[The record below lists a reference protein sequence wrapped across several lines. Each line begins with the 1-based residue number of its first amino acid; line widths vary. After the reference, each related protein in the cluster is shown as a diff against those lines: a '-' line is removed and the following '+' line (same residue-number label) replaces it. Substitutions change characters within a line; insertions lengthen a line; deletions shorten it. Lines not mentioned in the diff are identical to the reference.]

1 MLETDKVFLLK
12 NGSIYVESWNKI
24 IQTDIEKPKEIHL
37 QSWKDIIEG
46 GLSSHGFQ
54 FKEINFDRFWTS
66 IFQDDFYAFA
76 AKNEDKFMGII
87 VARINE
93 TYFQKIIE
101 LDILYVLPDFR
112 KIGVARSLI
121 NKVESIAK
129 EQKLDLIIRGVEKS
143 NLLAQKLFKNYQEIN
158 RTRYLKKPD

>member
-1 MLETDKVFLLK
+1 MFT
-12 NGSIYVESWNKI
+12 
-24 IQTDIEKPKEIHL
+24 IEKPKEIHI
-37 QSWKDIIEG
+37 QSWKDIIEE

-54 FKEINFDRFWTS
+54 FKKINFDRFWKA

-112 KIGVARSLI
+112 KIGAARSLI

>member
-1 MLETDKVFLLK
+1 
-12 NGSIYVESWNKI
+12 
-24 IQTDIEKPKEIHL
+24 
-37 QSWKDIIEG
+37 
-46 GLSSHGFQ
+46 
-54 FKEINFDRFWTS
+54 
-66 IFQDDFYAFA
+66 
-76 AKNEDKFMGII
+76 MGII

-129 EQKLDLIIRGVEKS
+129 EQKLDLIIRGIEKS

>member
-1 MLETDKVFLLK
+1 MFT
-12 NGSIYVESWNKI
+12 
-24 IQTDIEKPKEIHL
+24 IEKPKEIHI
-37 QSWKDIIEG
+37 QSWKDIIEE
-46 GLSSHGFQ
+46 GLRSHGFQ
-54 FKEINFDRFWTS
+54 FEEINFDRFWTS

-76 AKNEDKFMGII
+76 AKNQDKFMGII

-121 NKVESIAK
+121 NKVESC
-129 EQKLDLIIRGVEKS
+129 
-143 NLLAQKLFKNYQEIN
+143 LLYTSPSP
-158 RTRYLKKPD
+158 RDR